1 MKAFLEPA
9 KMGGSVN
16 AIASKSY
23 AHRMLLCAML
33 SEKEVV
39 LKGTTF
45 SKDIEATL
53 NCVTALGSQVQ
64 QKKDEYI
71 IKKSKIDEENIV
83 LDCIESGSTLRFIL
97 PIALALGKKCKV
109 IGKEGLAKRPLKD
122 LLDTL
127 RAHGAVIDGDSLP
140 LEISG
145 KLTSGD
151 YKIKGDVSS
160 QYITGLLMAL
170 PLLDGDSTIS
180 IEGEMVS
187 SKYIDITKDVL
198 KVFGIK
204 VEDLDG
210 GFYIPGNQKYIQ
222 QKELRVQGDWSNAA
236 FWLALGALNSE
247 VKINGLFFES
257 VQGDREIIQ
266 ILMDMGAKVSLR
278 GTQIIVSPNKLHAI
292 TLDAKDIP
300 DLVPIVS
307 IVMAH
312 ADGISTIKNVDRLR
326 IKETDRLKAVL
337 DVLKIMGIKA
347 RYVDNELQILGGK
360 INAFEVDSY
369 NDHRMVMMAA
379 IAASKADGKCIINNI
394 EAVNKSYPN
403 FFEDY
408 KLLGGKVN
416 VK

>member
-1 MKAFLEPA
+1 MRAVIDPA
-9 KMGGSVN
+9 KMGGKIN

-33 SEKEVV
+33 SNDDVV
-39 LKGTTF
+39 LKGTTL

-53 NCVTALGSQVQ
+53 NCVQALGSVVTR
-64 QKKDEYI
+64 KKDEYI
-71 IKKSKIDEENIV
+71 IKKANKVSEDIV

-97 PIALALGKKCKV
+97 PIALALGKSCKV
-109 IGKEGLAKRPLKD
+109 IGREGLAKRPLKE

-127 RAHGAVIDGDSLP
+127 REHGAIIDGDSLP
-140 LEISG
+140 LNISG
-145 KLTSGD
+145 KLTAGD

-180 IEGEMVS
+180 IEGELVS
-187 SKYIDITKDVL
+187 TKYIDITKDVL
-198 KVFGIK
+198 KDFGIK

-210 GFYIPGNQKYIQ
+210 GYYVHGNQTYKQ

-247 VKINGLFFES
+247 VKIDGLFFES
-257 VQGDREIIQ
+257 VQGDREMIQ
-266 ILMDMGAKVSLR
+266 ILMNMGAKVSLR
-278 GTQIIVSPNKLHAI
+278 GTQIIVAPNKLHAI

-307 IVMAH
+307 IVMAR

-326 IKETDRLKAVL
+326 IKETDRLQAVL

-379 IAASKADGKCIINNI
+379 IAASIADGKCAINNI

-408 KLLGGKVN
+408 KLMGGKVN